1 MNLFFLILLSVSSG
15 FVFER
20 SIPTTGAQV
29 DVDELGN
36 VYFVQSRRV
45 EKRDATGKLLFQTA
59 DLNFGEITNLDLTNP
74 LMPFLYYREQSKLV
88 FFDNT
93 LSQQGQAL
101 DLFEKGFLQV
111 EYVCGSRGDSF
122 WLWDARMSELVRVD
136 RQFET
141 LSSTGNLGVL
151 LGLTLSPSQL
161 FERGSSVYLIDK
173 ENGVLVFDVYG
184 NYRTRLLIKSP
195 YPMKVFDESL
205 IYVSDDQLHIL
216 DRGWVEEES
225 VNLPEKDW
233 QAFSFWRGRLYLAG
247 KADTRVFRFSETVKN

>member
-1 MNLFFLILLSVSSG
+1 MNLFVLFLLTISSG
-15 FVFER
+15 FVFEQT
-20 SIPTTGAQV
+20 IPTTGMQV

-36 VYFVQSRRV
+36 LYFAQSRRI
-45 EKRDATGKLLFQTA
+45 EKRDANGKLLFQTA
-59 DLNFGEITNLDLTNP
+59 DLNYGEITNLDLTNP
-74 LMPFLYYREQSKLV
+74 LMPFVYYREQAKVV

-93 LSQQGQAL
+93 LSEQGAI

-136 RQFET
+136 RQFKT
-141 LSSTGNLGVL
+141 ISSTGNLGVL
-151 LGLTLSPSQL
+151 LGLTIVPSQL
-161 FERGSSVYLIDK
+161 IERGSSVYLVDK

-195 YPMKVFDESL
+195 HPMKVVDESL
-205 IYVSDDQLHIL
+205 IYVLDDQLHIL
-216 DRGWVEEES
+216 DRGWVEEQS
-225 VNLPEKDW
+225 VNLPEKGW
-233 QAFSFWRGRLYLAG
+233 EAFSFWRGKLYLTG